1 MKTYHTY
8 QTEAKEAEKKLRAAE
23 TQRMKL
29 QQSVPKEKL
38 ERSKKYKLI
47 EKEVLKRKN
56 KYTDARLKAL
66 KAKNEY
72 QLCLEASNTT
82 IHKYFVEDLS
92 DLIDVST
99 QLLEKSL
106 VQK

>member
-1 MKTYHTY
+1 MKTYHNY
-8 QTEAKEAEKKLRAAE
+8 QTDCKEAEKKLRAAE
-23 TQRMKL
+23 NQRIKI
-29 QQSVPKEKL
+29 QQTIPKEKL

-92 DLIDVST
+92 DLIDVSGMD
-99 QLLEKSL
+99 SSIY
-106 VQK
+106 